1 MKFWIKE
8 LTRLK
13 VLFLFIVPNAG
24 HKYTGDLLSFDKVN
38 FKNLLESNGYELIL
52 KRSKYLDPYVQ
63 KYGLNPTIYYL
74 FKNINDLEPPLKR
87 HFNLHV
93 MDSVKL
99 MIKIIEKL
107 PKTIHEINEL

>member
-24 HKYTGDLLSFDKVN
+24 HKYKGDLISFDKVN

-52 KRSKYLDPYVQ
+52 KRAKYLDPYVQ

-74 FKNINDLEPPLKR
+74 FKNFLALLSIFLPVLS
-87 HFNLHV
+87 LLI
-93 MDSVKL
+93 SVVATA
-99 MIKIIEKL
+99 I
-107 PKTIHEINEL
+107 